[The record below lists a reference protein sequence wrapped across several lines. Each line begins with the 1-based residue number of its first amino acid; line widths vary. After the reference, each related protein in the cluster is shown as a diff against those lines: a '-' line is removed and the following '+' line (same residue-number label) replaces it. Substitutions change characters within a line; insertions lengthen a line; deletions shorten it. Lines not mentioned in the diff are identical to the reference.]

1 MFKLMQ
7 VLHHKQQQQK
17 NQHRNEFEVQHTD
30 KIESIYL
37 RSDFLLISVWDLL
50 VLNLNVTFPVS

>member
-1 MFKLMQ
+1 MR

-17 NQHRNEFEVQHTD
+17 NQQRNEFEVQHTD

-37 RSDFLLISVWDLL
+37 RSNFLLISVWDLL